1 MTLNDIKAIQP
12 FIKGLFSKSEKVY
25 ELTFVQDPDDRWYI
39 DMPWPGDRGNLEMVA
54 GADDLLTYVAK
65 GDKRVTLRV
74 LLDEVANPETKISL
88 THTRSKLWGGA
99 HYAVSNAPGFRM
111 KEIWLC
117 PVTLCVLGHYP
128 KQMYFERI
136 K

>member
-1 MTLNDIKAIQP
+1 
-12 FIKGLFSKSEKVY
+12 
-25 ELTFVQDPDDRWYI
+25 
-39 DMPWPGDRGNLEMVA
+39 MVA